1 MRRSVGEAGK
11 SCLGALRRA
20 AQGPFRWAAAER
32 PDIADQD
39 DARDQPFVTP
49 LIEGKTYE
57 RVRDAG
63 GAMHG
68 AKSTEDGANDGSD
81 HWSSGRVEPIEAGPD
96 VLTLLQ
102 MRVIAGAKARNSR
115 YW

>member
-1 MRRSVGEAGK
+1 MLGK
-11 SCLGALRRA
+11 PGILLRRA
-20 AQGPFRWAAAER
+20 PAGRTMAISLGCGGAAGHRRSGRCAR
-32 PDIADQD
+32 SAVR
-39 DARDQPFVTP
+39 DASHRRQ
-49 LIEGKTYE
+49 GKTYE

-63 GAMHG
+63 GAVHG

-81 HWSSGRVEPIEAGPD
+81 HWSSGRVEPIEAGPV